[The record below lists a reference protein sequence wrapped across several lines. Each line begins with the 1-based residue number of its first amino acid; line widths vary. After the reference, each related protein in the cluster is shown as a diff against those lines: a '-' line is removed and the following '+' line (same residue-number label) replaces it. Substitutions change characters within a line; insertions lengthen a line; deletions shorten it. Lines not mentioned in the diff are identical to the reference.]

1 MRATERILRAAAAL
15 VGVVAAIPL
24 AVMLSLLP
32 STPITLTGATYLC
45 ATTLIVLG
53 AVSAPWRQKRHRGL
67 IRLGLALLLI
77 IVSIRSALPPT
88 GAGMLLTTF
97 PAQQGARWLNRLF
110 DEQDIVLV
118 GERLAARSGGLVSA
132 REDDQLIVAL
142 QNAYTAMRAED
153 ATALS
158 PFLSTAL
165 GWQQPDSFDVFVAG
179 PRSSTSPRAGVI
191 FLHGFG
197 GNFAMQCWLLAHAVQ
212 RSGAITLCPSVS
224 WHGDWWTDRGE
235 ATVRRA
241 IDNLQQRGIERIYLA
256 GLSNG
261 ALGVS
266 RLASRLHTPLAG
278 LILISGADPDA
289 ATASLPVL
297 VIQGTQDERM
307 PAALAQRYARAAG
320 ANGSLHLLEGD
331 HFLLAKRAD
340 EVQSMIADWL
350 AKQEAAHAH
359 N

>member
-1 MRATERILRAAAAL
+1 MTIERMLRAAAAL
-15 VGVVAAIPL
+15 VGFMVAIPL
-24 AVMLSLLP
+24 AVMLSLVP
-32 STPITLTGATYLC
+32 STPVTLTGATYLC
-45 ATTLIVLG
+45 AATLIVLG
-53 AVSAPWRQKRHRGL
+53 AISAPWRPRRYRGL
-67 IRLGLALLLI
+67 TRLGLALLLLI
-77 IVSIRSALPPT
+77 ISIRSALPPT
-88 GAGMLLTTF
+88 SAGMTFTMF
-97 PAQQGARWLNRLF
+97 PAQRGARWLNRLF
-110 DEQDIVLV
+110 DEQDIVLF

-132 REDDQLIVAL
+132 REEDHLLVAL
-142 QNAYTAMRAED
+142 QRAYTTMRAED
-153 ATALS
+153 ATTLS

-165 GWQQPDSFDVFVAG
+165 GWQHPDSFDVFIAG
-179 PRSSTSPRAGVI
+179 PRSPTLPRAGVI

-197 GNFAMQCWLLAHAVQ
+197 GNFAMQCWLFARAVQ
-212 RSGAITLCPSVS
+212 RSGAVTLCPSVS

-235 ATVRRA
+235 ATVRLA
-241 IDNLQQRGIERIYLA
+241 IDDLRHRGIERIYLA

-261 ALGVS
+261 ALGAS

-289 ATASLPVL
+289 ATAPLPVL

-307 PAALAQRYARAAG
+307 PAALAQRYAGAAG
-320 ANGSLHLLEGD
+320 ANGTLHLLEGD